1 MTKTL
6 LLPDLCVL
14 GGGAAGQ
21 VVAAGASQMGASVVL
36 IEAGVLG
43 GAALNSGAVPIQA
56 LQAAAREPGIVF
68 PAAMERVRRTVAAL
82 SVNVSAERLEGLG
95 VTVCPGF
102 GRFTGPAEVTVND
115 TTVRA
120 RRFVIATGAA
130 PLVPAA
136 LDNTPYL
143 TWETV
148 WQLRERPEALVVV
161 GGGAEAA
168 ALAQAFRR
176 LGSTVTLQAPS
187 RLLPDEDE
195 ELADVVRLALR
206 RDGIDL
212 REAADTAAPLP
223 GTVLVAGE
231 RRPRLAGLGL
241 EAAGIAHSEHG
252 ITVNAGLRT
261 TNRRVYAIGDAT
273 GGPASA
279 ALATAQAGLVLRN
292 ALFRLP
298 VRNDLNTV
306 PVVVATDP
314 ELARVGPTEAAARAI
329 HDKLEILR
337 WSMADVD
344 RARIDGT
351 TDGLAKVLLDR
362 RGRVIGAAIAGRHA
376 GDLILPWVLA
386 VRRRLP
392 VTALAELMVPSPTLS
407 EISKKIASSHLMPK
421 LFSDRIRTVVRWLAW
436 LG

>member
-1 MTKTL
+1 
-6 LLPDLCVL
+6 
-14 GGGAAGQ
+14 
-21 VVAAGASQMGASVVL
+21 MGASVVL
-36 IEAGVLG
+36 IEAATLG
-43 GAALNSGAVPIQA
+43 GVALNSGAVPIRA
-56 LQAAAREPGIVF
+56 LQAAAREPGIAF
-68 PAAMERVRRTVAAL
+68 PAALERVRRTVTAL
-82 SVNVSAERLEGLG
+82 SVNVSTERLEGLG
-95 VTVCPGF
+95 VTVCAGF
-102 GRFTGPAEVTVND
+102 GRFTGPAEVMVGD

-136 LDNTPYL
+136 LDNAPFL

-148 WQLRERPEALVVV
+148 WQLRERPETLVVV

-176 LGSTVTLQAPS
+176 LGSAGTLQAPS

-212 REAADTAAPLP
+212 REDTATVLP

-241 EAAGIAHSEHG
+241 EAAGIAHSERG

-261 TNRRVYAIGDAT
+261 TNRRVYAIGDVT
-273 GGPASA
+273 GGPSSA
-279 ALATAQAGLVLRN
+279 ALAAAQAGLVLRS

-298 VRNDLNTV
+298 VRNDLSAV
-306 PVVVATDP
+306 PLVVATDP
-314 ELARVGPTEAAARAI
+314 GLARVGPTEAAARAL
-329 HDKLEILR
+329 HGKLEILR

-376 GDLILPWVLA
+376 DELILPWVLA

-407 EISKKIASSHLMPK
+407 EISKKIASGYLIPK
-421 LFSDRIRTVVRWLAW
+421 LFNDRIRTVVRWLAK

>member
-1 MTKTL
+1 
-6 LLPDLCVL
+6 
-14 GGGAAGQ
+14 
-21 VVAAGASQMGASVVL
+21 MGASVVL
-36 IEAGVLG
+36 IEAGTLG
-43 GAALNSGAVPIQA
+43 GAALNGGAVPIRA
-56 LQAAAREPGIVF
+56 LQAAAREPGIAF
-68 PAAMERVRRTVAAL
+68 PAALERVRRTVTAL
-82 SVNVSAERLEGLG
+82 SANVSTERLEGLG
-95 VTVCPGF
+95 VTVCAGF
-102 GRFTGPAEVTVND
+102 GRFTGPAEVMVGD

-136 LDNTPYL
+136 LDNAPCL

-148 WQLRERPEALVVV
+148 WQLRERPETLVVV

-168 ALAQAFRR
+168 ALAQSFRW
-176 LGSTVTLQAPS
+176 LGCAVTLQAPS

-206 RDGIDL
+206 HDGIDL
-212 REAADTAAPLP
+212 REDADTVLP

-241 EAAGIAHSEHG
+241 EAAGIAHSERG

-261 TNRRVYAIGDAT
+261 TNRCVYAIGDVT
-273 GGPASA
+273 GGPPSA
-279 ALATAQAGLVLRN
+279 ALAAAQAGLVLRS

-298 VRNDLNTV
+298 VRNDLSAV
-306 PVVVATDP
+306 PLVVATDP
-314 ELARVGPTEAAARAI
+314 GLARVGPTEAAARAL
-329 HDKLEILR
+329 HGKLEILR

-376 GDLILPWVLA
+376 DELILPWVLA

-407 EISKKIASSHLMPK
+407 EISKKIASGYLIPK
-421 LFSDRIRTVVRWLAW
+421 LFNDRIRTVVRWLAK